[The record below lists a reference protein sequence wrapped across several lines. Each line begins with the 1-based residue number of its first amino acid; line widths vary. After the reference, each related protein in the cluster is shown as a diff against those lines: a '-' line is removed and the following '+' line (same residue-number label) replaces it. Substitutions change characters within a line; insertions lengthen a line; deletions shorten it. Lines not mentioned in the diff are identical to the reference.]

1 MKSWG
6 GKIAIVGV
14 GCTRFGENFD
24 QSYEDMVVEATLEAV
39 RDAGLSLE
47 RIDGAWLS
55 TAFPDAGVWKGRS
68 GMDLAEPLALWDIPI
83 TRVSNYCASAGD
95 ALRNACMALL
105 SGVHDCVLA
114 LGVEKLRDRSPQA
127 SLVAMQV
134 DTGHPF
140 YQKGF
145 TAPGTFAV
153 LANRHFK
160 SFGTTREHLAQIS
173 VKNHAHSVDN
183 PRAQYRTPI
192 ELEDVLRSPMVAEPL
207 TVLDCCPTTDGAAAA
222 VLVRAEDVPAGA
234 RPVIVRGQGFA
245 VSAGWDSPFYDPEN
259 DFVGFRASR
268 VAAETAY
275 REAGIADPLSEI
287 DLAEVHDCFS
297 ISELLAYADLG
308 FCEPD
313 DAGDFVASGT
323 SAREGEVPFNTSGG
337 LLSCGHPVGATGLRM
352 LHQLT
357 LQLRGDAGGM
367 QVPGAK
373 VGLAH
378 NIGGPGA
385 VAAVT
390 ILEAGASAA
399 PDGDQEA

>member
-1 MKSWG
+1 MKPWG
-6 GKIAIVGV
+6 GKIAIIGV

-24 QSYEDMVVEATLEAV
+24 QSYEDMAVDSTLEAV
-39 RDAGLSLE
+39 RDAGIELGQ
-47 RIDGAWLS
+47 IDGAWLS

-68 GMDLAEPLALWDIPI
+68 GMDLAEPLALWDIPV

-105 SGVHDCVLA
+105 SGAHDCVLA
-114 LGVEKLRDRSPQA
+114 LGVEKLRDRSPQE
-127 SLVAMQV
+127 SLVAMQA

-145 TAPGTFAV
+145 TAAGTFAV
-153 LANRHFK
+153 FANRHFR
-160 SFGTTREHLAQIS
+160 SFGTTREHLAEVS
-173 VKNHAHSVDN
+173 VKNHAHGVDN
-183 PRAQYRTPI
+183 PRAQYRSRI
-192 ELEDVLRSPMVAEPL
+192 EIEDVLRSPVVAEPL
-207 TVLDCCPTTDGAAAA
+207 TVLDCCPTTDGGAAAI
-222 VLVRAEDVPAGA
+222 LVRVEDVPEGM
-234 RPVIVRGQGFA
+234 RPVVIRGQGFA

-259 DFVGFRASR
+259 EFTSFRATR

-275 REAGIADPLSEI
+275 REASIEDPLSEI

-297 ISELLAYADLG
+297 ISEILAYSDLG
-308 FCEPD
+308 FCKPE
-313 DAGDFVASGT
+313 DAGDFVQSGVT
-323 SAREGEVPFNTSGG
+323 AKSGEVPFNTSGG

-357 LQLRGDAGGM
+357 LQLRGEAGDM
-367 QVPGAK
+367 QVPEAR

-390 ILEAGASAA
+390 ILEAA
-399 PDGDQEA
+399 

>member
-6 GKIAIVGV
+6 GKIAIIGV

-24 QSYEDMVVEATLEAV
+24 QSYDDMAVDATLEAV
-39 RDAGLSLE
+39 RDAGIELSS
-47 RIDGAWLS
+47 IDGAWLS

-68 GMDLAEPLALWDIPI
+68 GMDLAEPLALWDVPV

-105 SGVHDCVLA
+105 SGAHDCVLA
-114 LGVEKLRDRSPQA
+114 LGVEKLRDRSPQE

-134 DTGHPF
+134 ETGHPF

-145 TAPGTFAV
+145 TAAGTFSV
-153 LANRHFK
+153 FANRHFRE
-160 SFGTTREHLAQIS
+160 FGTTREHLARVS
-173 VKNHAHSVDN
+173 VKNHDYGVDN
-183 PRAQYRTPI
+183 PRAHYRSRL
-192 ELEDVLRSPMVAEPL
+192 EVEDVLRSPVVAEPL

-222 VLVRAEDVPAGA
+222 ILVRVEDVPEGEK
-234 RPVIVRGQGFA
+234 PVVIRGHGFS

-259 DFVGFRASR
+259 EFTGFRATQ
-268 VAAETAY
+268 VASASAY
-275 REAGIADPLSEI
+275 REAGIENPLAEI

-297 ISELLAYADLG
+297 ISEILSYGDLG
-308 FCEPD
+308 FCKPEE
-313 DAGDFVASGT
+313 AGDFVESGASG
-323 SAREGEVPFNTSGG
+323 RGGDLPFNTSGG

-357 LQLRGDAGGM
+357 LQLRGDAGEM
-367 QVPGAK
+367 QVSGAK

-390 ILEAGASAA
+390 ILETA
-399 PDGDQEA
+399 

>member
-1 MKSWG
+1 MKPWG
-6 GKIAIVGV
+6 RKIAIIGV

-24 QSYEDMVVEATLEAV
+24 QSYDDLAVDATLEAV
-39 RDAGLSLE
+39 QDAGIDLD

-68 GMDLAEPLALWDIPI
+68 GMDLAEPLGLFDIPV

-95 ALRNACMALL
+95 AVRNACMGLL
-105 SGVHDCVLA
+105 SGAHDCVLA

-134 DTGHPF
+134 ETGHPF

-145 TAPGTFAV
+145 TAAGTFAV
-153 LANRHFK
+153 FANRHFER
-160 SFGTTREHLAQIS
+160 FGTTREHLAQIS
-173 VKNHAHSVDN
+173 VKNHEQAIDN
-183 PRAQYRTPI
+183 PLAQYRAK
-192 ELEDVLRSPMVAEPL
+192 LAVDDVLRSPMVADPL

-222 VLVRAEDVPAGA
+222 ILVRAEDVPAGA
-234 RPVIVRGQGFA
+234 RPVLIRGQGFS

-259 DFVGFRASR
+259 DFVGYRATR
-268 VAAETAY
+268 VAARKAY
-275 REAGIADPLSEI
+275 EEAGITKPASEI
-287 DLAEVHDCFS
+287 QVIEVHDCFS
-297 ISELLAYADLG
+297 VSELLAYGDLG
-308 FCEPD
+308 FCAPEE
-313 DAGDFVASGT
+313 AGDFVASGA
-323 SAREGEVPFNTSGG
+323 SAQGGEVPFNTSGG

-357 LQLRGDAGGM
+357 LQLRGEAGGM
-367 QVPGAK
+367 QVPRAK

-385 VAAVT
+385 VAVVT
-390 ILEAGASAA
+390 ILEAA
-399 PDGDQEA
+399 

>member
-1 MKSWG
+1 VKPWG

-24 QSYEDMVVEATLEAV
+24 QSYEDMAVDAALEAA
-39 RDAGLSLE
+39 RDAGIELGQ
-47 RIDGAWLS
+47 IDGAWLS

-68 GMDLAEPLALWDIPI
+68 GMDLAEPLSLWDVPI

-95 ALRNACMALL
+95 AVRNACMALL
-105 SGVHDCVLA
+105 SGAHDCVLA
-114 LGVEKLRDRSPQA
+114 LGVEKLRDRSPQE

-134 DTGHPF
+134 ETGHPY

-145 TAPGTFAV
+145 TAAGTFSV
-153 LANRHFK
+153 LANRHFCE
-160 SFGTTREHLAQIS
+160 FGTTREQLARIS
-173 VKNHAHSVDN
+173 VKNHGHAVDN
-183 PRAQYRTPI
+183 PRAQYRTPV
-192 ELEDVLRSPMVAEPL
+192 ELDDVLRSPMVADPL
-207 TVLDCCPTTDGAAAA
+207 TLLDCCPTTDGAAAA
-222 VLVRAEDVPAGA
+222 ILVRVEDAPDGA
-234 RPVIVRGQGFA
+234 RPVVIRGHGFS

-259 DFVGFRASR
+259 DFTGFRATR
-268 VAAETAY
+268 VAARVAY
-275 REAGIADPLSEI
+275 REAGIEDPRAEI
-287 DLAEVHDCFS
+287 DLAEAHDCFS

-308 FCEPD
+308 FCEQGE
-313 DAGDFVASGT
+313 AGDFVTSGASAKG
-323 SAREGEVPFNTSGG
+323 GEVPFNTSGG

-352 LHQLT
+352 LHQLA

-390 ILEAGASAA
+390 ILEA
-399 PDGDQEA
+399 P

>member
-1 MKSWG
+1 MKPWG
-6 GKIAIVGV
+6 RKIAIIGV

-24 QSYEDMVVEATLEAV
+24 QSYDDLAVDATLEAV
-39 RDAGLSLE
+39 QDAGIDLD

-68 GMDLAEPLALWDIPI
+68 GMDLAEPLGLFDIPV

-95 ALRNACMALL
+95 AVRNACMGLL
-105 SGVHDCVLA
+105 SGAHDCVLA

-134 DTGHPF
+134 ETGHPF

-145 TAPGTFAV
+145 TAAGTFAV
-153 LANRHFK
+153 FANRHFER
-160 SFGTTREHLAQIS
+160 FGTTREHLAQIS
-173 VKNHAHSVDN
+173 VKNHEQAIDN
-183 PRAQYRTPI
+183 PLAQYRAK
-192 ELEDVLRSPMVAEPL
+192 LAVDDVLRSPMVADPL

-222 VLVRAEDVPAGA
+222 ILVRAEDVPAGA
-234 RPVIVRGQGFA
+234 RPVLIRGQGFS

-259 DFVGFRASR
+259 DFVGYRATR
-268 VAAETAY
+268 VAARKAY
-275 REAGIADPLSEI
+275 EEAGITKPASEI
-287 DLAEVHDCFS
+287 QVIEVHDCFS
-297 ISELLAYADLG
+297 VSELLAYGDLG
-308 FCEPD
+308 FCAPEE
-313 DAGDFVASGT
+313 AGDFVASGA
-323 SAREGEVPFNTSGG
+323 SAQGGEVPFNTSGG

-357 LQLRGDAGGM
+357 LQLRGEAGGM
-367 QVPGAK
+367 QVPRAK

-390 ILEAGASAA
+390 ILEAA
-399 PDGDQEA
+399 

>member
-6 GKIAIVGV
+6 GKIAIIGV

-24 QSYEDMVVEATLEAV
+24 QGYDDMAVEATLEAA
-39 RDAGLSLE
+39 RDAGIELSQ
-47 RIDGAWLS
+47 IDGAWLS

-68 GMDLAEPLALWDIPI
+68 GMDLAEPLALWDIPV

-105 SGVHDCVLA
+105 SGAHDCVLA
-114 LGVEKLRDRSPQA
+114 LGVEKLRDRSPQE

-134 DTGHPF
+134 ETGHPF

-145 TAPGTFAV
+145 TAPGTFSV
-153 LANRHFK
+153 LANRHFQD
-160 SFGTTREHLAQIS
+160 FGTTREHLAMVS
-173 VKNHAHSVDN
+173 VKNHEHGVDN
-183 PRAQYRTPI
+183 PRAQYRSRLTV
-192 ELEDVLRSPMVAEPL
+192 EDVLRSPVVAEPL

-222 VLVRAEDVPAGA
+222 ILVRVEDVPEGA
-234 RPVIVRGQGFA
+234 RPVIIRGQGLS
-245 VSAGWDSPFYDPEN
+245 VSAGWDSPFYDPDN
-259 DFVGFRASR
+259 QFVGFRASR
-268 VAAETAY
+268 VASETAY
-275 REAGIADPLSEI
+275 REAEITDPLEEI
-287 DLAEVHDCFS
+287 DIAEVHDCFS
-297 ISELLAYADLG
+297 VSEILAYSDLG
-308 FCEPD
+308 FCEPGE
-313 DAGDFVASGT
+313 AGDFVASGT
-323 SAREGEVPFNTSGG
+323 SARGGPVPFNTSGG

-367 QVPGAK
+367 QVPDAK
-373 VGLAH
+373 LALAH

-390 ILEAGASAA
+390 ILGA
-399 PDGDQEA
+399 P

>member
-1 MKSWG
+1 MKPWG
-6 GKIAIVGV
+6 GKIAIIGV

-24 QSYEDMVVEATLEAV
+24 QSYDDLAVDSTLEAV
-39 RDAGLSLE
+39 QDAGIDLD

-68 GMDLAEPLALWDIPI
+68 GMDLAEPLGLFDIPV

-95 ALRNACMALL
+95 AVRNACMGLL
-105 SGVHDCVLA
+105 SGAHDCVLA

-134 DTGHPF
+134 ETGHPY

-145 TAPGTFAV
+145 TAAGTFAV
-153 LANRHFK
+153 FAKRHFER
-160 SFGTTREHLAQIS
+160 FGTTREHLAQIS
-173 VKNHAHSVDN
+173 VKNHEQAIDN
-183 PRAQYRTPI
+183 PRAQYRTK
-192 ELEDVLRSPMVAEPL
+192 LAVDDVLRSPMVADPL

-222 VLVRAEDVPAGA
+222 ILVRAEDVPAGA
-234 RPVIVRGQGFA
+234 RPVLIRGQGFS

-259 DFVGFRASR
+259 DFVGYRATR
-268 VAAETAY
+268 VAARKAY
-275 REAGIADPLSEI
+275 EEAGITKPASEI
-287 DLAEVHDCFS
+287 QVIEVHDCFS
-297 ISELLAYADLG
+297 VSELLAYGDLG
-308 FCEPD
+308 FCAPEE
-313 DAGDFVASGT
+313 AGDFVASGA
-323 SAREGEVPFNTSGG
+323 SAQGGEVPFNTSGG

-357 LQLRGDAGGM
+357 LQLRGEAGGM
-367 QVPGAK
+367 QVPRAK

-385 VAAVT
+385 VAVVT
-390 ILEAGASAA
+390 ILEAA
-399 PDGDQEA
+399 